1 MWKRQQYDISLHPD
15 QEAGPKEKSFAMH
28 TDSENVF
35 LQLNKLTAS
44 VNNTIS

>member
-15 QEAGPKEKSFAMH
+15 QEAGPKEKKSFAMH

-35 LQLNKLTAS
+35 FAIK
-44 VNNTIS
+44 